1 MTQNP
6 GQSVE
11 SAEQHIVL
19 PPLPAWPTSRPGPR
33 VTEPPAGMKRLY
45 TRSEQ
50 LVEADSDHDQVQG
63 KAAAKNSQP

>member
-1 MTQNP
+1 
-6 GQSVE
+6 
-11 SAEQHIVL
+11 
-19 PPLPAWPTSRPGPR
+19 
-33 VTEPPAGMKRLY
+33 MKRLY